1 MAKQAQP
8 IRRKMSYIHY
18 KMLSNRTRI
27 HKSAFKDQKPRT
39 FYFIAPWDHPKT
51 VKVIKVLRVKYAPV
65 TGVARGIVWLIT
77 TEVWWSDITTSL
89 TRWLVNQKKFKQNR
103 NKIQKFGKGKCW
115 LFWMI
120 VREILWNYFK
130 DLYLFQ

>member
-39 FYFIAPWDHPKT
+39 FYFI
-51 VKVIKVLRVKYAPV
+51 RVKYAPV
-65 TGVARGIVWLIT
+65 TGVARGIV
-77 TEVWWSDITTSL
+77 
-89 TRWLVNQKKFKQNR
+89 
-103 NKIQKFGKGKCW
+103 
-115 LFWMI
+115 
-120 VREILWNYFK
+120 
-130 DLYLFQ
+130 